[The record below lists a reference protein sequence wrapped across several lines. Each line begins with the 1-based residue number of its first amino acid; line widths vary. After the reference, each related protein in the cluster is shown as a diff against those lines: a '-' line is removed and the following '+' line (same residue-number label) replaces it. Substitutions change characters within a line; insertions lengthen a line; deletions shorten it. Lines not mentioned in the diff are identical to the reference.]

1 MKNADTNKVIHY
13 CWFGKN
19 PLSKMAQKC
28 IKSWM
33 KYLPDYKIIEWNET
47 NFDVNICPFVK
58 QAYEKK
64 KWAFVSDYARMY
76 ALYNYGGIY
85 FDTDMEL
92 LKNIDN
98 LKKDDIFLGYEE
110 NKKIAA
116 CVIGVKEKNN
126 KYIKEI
132 LDYYD
137 SLEEFDEDAVFQ
149 FAIPNIL
156 TREFNKYEKKTV
168 NGVDVFDNSIYVY
181 PEEYFYPINYNYSKK
196 IYTDNTCM
204 VHYYS
209 ASWVP
214 KGEKVAA
221 AVYRRFGKKYGSII
235 LKIYYYLCN
244 LKNSLIGK
252 VKRVL
257 SKIRY
262 HFIKE
267 RVLNEKVEKV
277 KKQLQK
283 NQGDYIV
290 ITHPNWIGVG
300 NVAKDNYKNILKL
313 EEIKTEEEGKRYA
326 EAINSYG
333 YKTVVFNGMAIG
345 WNNVAKELKQINPN
359 FVIKLIWHGSHALL
373 SEWYDWSMFKEM
385 HSLYKEG
392 IISEIGFVKKSMYD
406 FYKEKGYNVSFLMNS
421 VEILNKDRFKVCKN
435 GNVTKIG
442 LYASGGRWVKN
453 FYNQVS
459 AISLVE
465 NAVLDCIPLTEDVRF
480 FSENFGLNITGKSSN
495 IPREE
500 LLKRM
505 SSNDINVYVTFTECA
520 PLLPLESL
528 ELGVPCITGNNHHYF
543 EGTELEKYLVVNKVD
558 NIMEIYNKI
567 EVALNNKDRIIELY
581 NEWKQQYNIQ
591 AKNSM
596 INFIKN

>member
-1 MKNADTNKVIHY
+1 MENTDTNKVIHY

-33 KYLPDYKIIEWNET
+33 KYLPDYKIIEWNEN
-47 NFDVNICPFVK
+47 NFNVNICPFVK
-58 QAYEKK
+58 QAYEKR

-116 CVIGVKEKNN
+116 GVIGVKEKNN

-137 SLEEFDEDAVFQ
+137 SLEEFDEDSIFQ

-156 TREFNKYEKKTV
+156 TREFNKYEKRTV
-168 NGVDVFDNSIYVY
+168 NGVDIFDNTIYVY
-181 PEEYFYPINYNYSKK
+181 PEEYCYPINYNYSKK
-196 IYTDNTCM
+196 IYTNNTCM

-214 KGEKVAA
+214 KGEKIAA

-244 LKNSLIGK
+244 LKNSRIGK

-267 RVLNEKVEKV
+267 SVLNEKVGKV
-277 KKQLQK
+277 QKQLEK
-283 NQGDYIV
+283 NQGDYLV

-313 EEIKTEEEGKRYA
+313 EELNTEEEGKRYA
-326 EAINSYG
+326 EAINSYS
-333 YKTVVFNGMAIG
+333 YKMVVFNGLAIG
-345 WNNVAKELKQINPN
+345 WNNIAKELKQINPN
-359 FVIKLIWHGSHALL
+359 LVIKLIWHGSHALL

-385 HSLYKEG
+385 LSLYKEG

-406 FYKEKGYNVSFLMNS
+406 FYKEKGYKVSFLMNS
-421 VEILNKDRFKVCKN
+421 VEILDKGRFMGHKN
-435 GNVTKIG
+435 SNFTKIG

-480 FSENFGLNITGKSSN
+480 FSENFDLNITGKSSN

-543 EGTELEKYLVVNKVD
+543 EGTELEKYLVVDKVD

-567 EVALNNKDRIIELY
+567 EVALSNKDRIIELY
-581 NEWKQQYNIQ
+581 NEWKKQYNIQ